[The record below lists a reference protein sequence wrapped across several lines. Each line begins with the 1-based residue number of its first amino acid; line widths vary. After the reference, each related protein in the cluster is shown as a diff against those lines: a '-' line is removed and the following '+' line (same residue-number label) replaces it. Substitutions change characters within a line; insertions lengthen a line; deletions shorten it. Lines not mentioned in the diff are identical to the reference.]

1 MPPPVALTCTT
12 LSMVDGLSRVKFW
25 SALWDC
31 ATLPSISMSP
41 HHDTAL
47 LTQTTQT
54 QHQIL
59 NQYHH
64 PAPAQSVGPQRCTGL
79 PVHQTEILGLSLRPG
94 GFSAVSA
101 QSTSTPAVP
110 SPRLITHAAAG
121 GLEVAPPHPCRDSRR
136 EERVAP
142 DLPRGTDA
150 RVDMRVAPACSYVTC
165 QCRVPCP
172 ITQRIITQSTEH
184 PRSSHTSTPSSS
196 LHHDCLLFHWKT
208 LVDFDLCLC
217 LAVVYAV
224 LRPSATLLVTHTD
237 RS

>member
-1 MPPPVALTCTT
+1 MPFCSLISILTCTT

-79 PVHQTEILGLSLRPG
+79 PVYQTEILGLSLRPG

-110 SPRLITHAAAG
+110 SPRLITHHTRSSGWGTG
-121 GLEVAPPHPCRDSRR
+121 GSSSTP
-136 EERVAP
+136 
-142 DLPRGTDA
+142 LPRQPEG
-150 RVDMRVAPACSYVTC
+150 REGS
-165 QCRVPCP
+165 
-172 ITQRIITQSTEH
+172 S
-184 PRSSHTSTPSSS
+184 RSSP
-196 LHHDCLLFHWKT
+196 
-208 LVDFDLCLC
+208 
-217 LAVVYAV
+217 
-224 LRPSATLLVTHTD
+224 RN
-237 RS
+237 